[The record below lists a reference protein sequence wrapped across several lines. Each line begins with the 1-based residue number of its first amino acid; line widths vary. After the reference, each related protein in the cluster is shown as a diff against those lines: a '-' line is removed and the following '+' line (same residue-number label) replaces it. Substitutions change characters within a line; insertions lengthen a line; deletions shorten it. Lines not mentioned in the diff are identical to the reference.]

1 MSQKGKH
8 GLTETFEL
16 TNKLMEEPKIHKQK
30 IISSLN
36 FQAVWQPL
44 LDTWSINYLLTEPL
58 QGQVALMSIKSQQKY
73 CTVCLKIAFNDF
85 TLQAFDGESKD
96 GTRIPFVYERT
107 EFKWHR
113 TSGHP
118 LKKNSGKNSAR
129 SSQKHSK
136 KDSGAQG
143 SPKSSS
149 KPGSSCS
156 VKRNPPL
163 RIRIRR

>member
-1 MSQKGKH
+1 MISLFKRS
-8 GLTETFEL
+8 
-16 TNKLMEEPKIHKQK
+16 MEVNGVI
-30 IISSLN
+30 
-36 FQAVWQPL
+36 
-44 LDTWSINYLLTEPL
+44 DYTT
-58 QGQVALMSIKSQQKY
+58 
-73 CTVCLKIAFNDF
+73 LK
-85 TLQAFDGESKD
+85 
-96 GTRIPFVYERT
+96 IPFVYERT